1 LPWFKIITAEE
12 FNMSNGMQ
20 LSGLASGMDWQN
32 VVDQLMD
39 LERIPIR
46 KMQTQQITNAQD
58 SSELTNLS
66 GKLTTLDGY
75 ADTLAGSGLW
85 DARSVAFSDPNTT
98 LLSASAATGTIVGD
112 YVISD
117 ATRATGS
124 ILHGKS
130 DMKTNIVAADT
141 IEDLNTSTAITDGNF
156 TINGTILSIGT
167 SGTFALTDSLTTA
180 VANITSN
187 VTGVTAGVENGKF
200 YLESSSEVILG
211 HADDTSNFLSVMK
224 LFSQS
229 ELNYREVGATQ
240 FYSKTE
246 TAGTASTTNFY
257 RAGEYVW
264 DGTNYYQVLTDA
276 PRGSDL
282 STVPNT
288 YFGAGTTTSPV
299 AQVDTVT
306 GLAADATEAQVDKV
320 TITGGAGVDDF
331 NVTVDGNSLG
341 AAIVWDT
348 DVATTA
354 TNLATAINADGALS
368 AIVTADASASDGS
381 LTLTA
386 VTAGT
391 SFTAS
396 STATNNGGGAA
407 TTDATTN
414 TNVTGDTLTVT
425 VGGTAVPVTI
435 TTGTSAA
442 NIATDVAAAINASG
456 VSGTVTA
463 AVVGS
468 NVTVTADTAGTAFTM
483 TVGTAEGTDGTVPTA
498 ISSSTTIENDPGS
511 PDTYRSLS
519 EFTIGSV
526 DASKSIKEAL
536 GVSDGTYEFTINNQS
551 FTVKNSADATASE
564 IDLDNTTLQQL
575 MDKVTASGA
584 GVTMSY
590 NPIDDR
596 FILTNKETGKIK
608 ISASDT
614 ASTLLGTMELTTN
627 STFTKGTDATLTI
640 NGTIVSSNSN
650 SVSGTSHGIDGLT
663 VTILDDFSTT
673 DSDITV
679 TLATDTSGASSAI
692 ESFISS
698 YNSVQSYLR
707 SVTQTTTTGDSVETS
722 IFSDNFEVT
731 SLGSSLR
738 SAVFGDQ
745 YSVNPFTMEGTGF
758 ERIQDIGLDFV
769 TGTNDLKIADSSAL
783 ASALA
788 DNGTQVKEIFMSSID
803 SPGYYSA
810 STSYDKGEL
819 TEYDGAYWIALQSTT
834 GNSPPSYDS
843 TNAANIDSNWSFY
856 GYNDGVAR
864 RANDSSL
871 SDYTG
876 TPVLNGVAYG
886 ASYRISEFIANFT
899 AGTTP
904 DPDDTESDGTIPIQI
919 ATLQDSNDQLD
930 VDIANLE
937 SLLEQREQQMIN
949 SFVRMEEMQAGLQS
963 QSQMLQSS
971 IDSNFG
977 GGKKK

>member
-1 LPWFKIITAEE
+1 
-12 FNMSNGMQ
+12 M
-20 LSGLASGMDWQN
+20 
-32 VVDQLMD
+32 
-39 LERIPIR
+39 
-46 KMQTQQITNAQD
+46 
-58 SSELTNLS
+58 
-66 GKLTTLDGY
+66 
-75 ADTLAGSGLW
+75 
-85 DARSVAFSDPNTT
+85 
-98 LLSASAATGTIVGD
+98 
-112 YVISD
+112 
-117 ATRATGS
+117 
-124 ILHGKS
+124 
-130 DMKTNIVAADT
+130 
-141 IEDLNTSTAITDGNF
+141 
-156 TINGTILSIGT
+156 
-167 SGTFALTDSLTTA
+167 
-180 VANITSN
+180 
-187 VTGVTAGVENGKF
+187 
-200 YLESSSEVILG
+200 
-211 HADDTSNFLSVMK
+211 
-224 LFSQS
+224 
-229 ELNYREVGATQ
+229 
-240 FYSKTE
+240 
-246 TAGTASTTNFY
+246 
-257 RAGEYVW
+257 
-264 DGTNYYQVLTDA
+264 
-276 PRGSDL
+276 
-282 STVPNT
+282 
-288 YFGAGTTTSPV
+288 
-299 AQVDTVT
+299 
-306 GLAADATEAQVDKV
+306 
-320 TITGGAGVDDF
+320 
-331 NVTVDGNSLG
+331 
-341 AAIVWDT
+341 
-348 DVATTA
+348 
-354 TNLATAINADGALS
+354 
-368 AIVTADASASDGS
+368 
-381 LTLTA
+381 
-386 VTAGT
+386 
-391 SFTAS
+391 
-396 STATNNGGGAA
+396 
-407 TTDATTN
+407 
-414 TNVTGDTLTVT
+414 TVT

-442 NIATDVAAAINASG
+442 NIATDIASAINASG

-468 NVTVTADTAGTAFTM
+468 DVTVTADTAGTAFTM
-483 TVGTAEGTDGTVPTA
+483 TVGSAEGTDGTVPTT
-498 ISSSTTIENDPGS
+498 ISSSTTIDNDPGS

-526 DASKSIKEAL
+526 DASNSIKEAL
-536 GVSDGTYEFTINNQS
+536 GVSDGTYTFTINNQS

-564 IDLDNTTLQQL
+564 IDIDNTTLQQL

-640 NGTIVSSNSN
+640 NGTIVTSNSN
-650 SVSGTSHGIDGLT
+650 SVTGTSHGIDGLT
-663 VTILDDFSTT
+663 VTILDDFTTT
-673 DSDITV
+673 DSDITI
-679 TLATDTSGASSAI
+679 TLATDTSGASSALD
-692 ESFISS
+692 SFISS
-698 YNSVQSYLR
+698 YNDVQSYLR
-707 SVTQTTTTGDSVETS
+707 SVTQTTTTGDNVETS

-769 TGTNDLKIADSSAL
+769 SGTNDLQIADSSAL

-819 TEYDGAYWIALQSTT
+819 TEHDGAYWIALQSTT
-834 GNSPPSYDS
+834 GNSPPSYDT

-876 TPVLNGVAYG
+876 TPVLNGGAYG

-904 DPDDTESDGTIPIQI
+904 DPDDTESGGSIPIQI
-919 ATLQDSNDQLD
+919 LTLQDSNDQLD
-930 VDIANLE
+930 IDIANLE
-937 SLLEQREQQMIN
+937 TLLEQREQQMIN

-977 GGKKK
+977 SGGKKK

>member
-1 LPWFKIITAEE
+1 
-12 FNMSNGMQ
+12 MQ

-39 LERIPIR
+39 LERFPIR
-46 KMQTQQITNAQD
+46 KMQAQQVTNARD

-66 GKLTTLDGY
+66 GKLTTLDSY
-75 ADTLAGSGLW
+75 VDTLASTGLW
-85 DARSVAFSDPNTT
+85 DARSVALSDPDTM

-117 ATRATGS
+117 ATKATGS
-124 ILHGKS
+124 VLYGKS

-141 IEDLNTSTAITDGNF
+141 IEDLNTSTAITEGNF
-156 TINGTILSIGT
+156 TINGTVLSIGT
-167 SGTFALTDSLTTA
+167 SGTFALTDTLTTA

-187 VTGVTAGVENGKF
+187 VTGVTAGLENGKF

-240 FYSKTE
+240 YYSKTE
-246 TAGTASTTNFY
+246 TAGTTSTTNFY
-257 RAGEYVW
+257 RAGDYVW
-264 DGTNYYQVLTDA
+264 DGTNYYQVLTEA

-288 YFGAGTTTSPV
+288 YFGAGTATFAV
-299 AQVDTVT
+299 AQVDTIT
-306 GLAADATEAQVDKV
+306 GLAADATEAQVDTVSIVASGSIDGLATFSTTLTGTSSGTFTVTEGTEFTSIDTADTIAAALAAKV
-320 TITGGAGVDDF
+320 SGVGINAAATGGSTGQ
-331 NVTVDGNSLG
+331 
-341 AAIVWDT
+341 
-348 DVATTA
+348 
-354 TNLATAINADGALS
+354 
-368 AIVTADASASDGS
+368 
-381 LTLTA
+381 LTLTSA
-386 VTAGT
+386 TAGT
-391 SFTAS
+391 SFTVDSFTTLDTSGSTINS
-396 STATNNGGGAA
+396 SNTNA
-407 TTDATTN
+407 
-414 TNVTGDTLTVT
+414 NVTGDTMTVT

-442 NIATDVAAAINASG
+442 NIATDIASAINASG

-468 NVTVTADTAGTAFTM
+468 DVTVTADTAGTAFTM
-483 TVGTAEGTDGTVPTA
+483 TVGSTEGTDGTVTTA
-498 ISSSTTIENDPGS
+498 ISSNTTIDNDPGS

-526 DASKSIKEAL
+526 DSSKSIKEAL
-536 GVSDGTYEFTINNQS
+536 GVSDGTYTFTINNQS

-564 IDLDNTTLQQL
+564 IDIDNTTLQQL
-575 MDKVTASGA
+575 MDKVTASSA

-614 ASTLLGTMELTTN
+614 ASALLGTMELTTN

-640 NGTIVSSNSN
+640 NGTIVTSNSN
-650 SVSGTSHGIDGLT
+650 SVTGTSHGIDGLT

-692 ESFISS
+692 DSFISS
-698 YNSVQSYLR
+698 YNDVQSYLR
-707 SVTQTTTTGDSVETS
+707 SVTQTTTTNDNVETS

-769 TGTNDLKIADSSAL
+769 SGTNDLQIADSSAL

-810 STSYDKGEL
+810 STSYDKGQL

-834 GNSPPSYDS
+834 GNQPPSYDA
-843 TNAANIDSNWSFY
+843 TNAANIDANWSFS

-886 ASYRISEFIANFT
+886 VSYRISEFIANFT

-937 SLLEQREQQMIN
+937 SLLEQREQQMVN

-977 GGKKK
+977 SGSRKK